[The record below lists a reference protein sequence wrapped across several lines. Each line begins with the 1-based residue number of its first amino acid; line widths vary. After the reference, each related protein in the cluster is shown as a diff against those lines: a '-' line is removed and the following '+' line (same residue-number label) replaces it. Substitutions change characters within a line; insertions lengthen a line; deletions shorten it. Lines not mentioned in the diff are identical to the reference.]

1 MIKVLFLKKWEN
13 EGLIKQ
19 CKTDI
24 SVKMLQENAQF
35 FAKYI
40 YLQYNEA
47 LRSSNFAN
55 FFKFAN
61 IAAAIKQGSRNQKDN
76 YRSMVI
82 LPLIS
87 NIFE

>member
-1 MIKVLFLKKWEN
+1 
-13 EGLIKQ
+13 
-19 CKTDI
+19 
-24 SVKMLQENAQF
+24 MLQENAQF

-47 LRSSNFAN
+47 IHSSNFAN

-61 IAAAIKQGSRNQKDN
+61 IAAVFKQGSRNKKDN
-76 YRSMVI
+76 YRSIVT